1 MKFFEED
8 VFKRIR
14 IAAKTSNSEE
24 LAILAKDINRVV
36 RCSVATNPH
45 TPVEILEKL
54 KKDNDGT
61 VREAACAN
69 LAIRK

>member
-14 IAAKTSNSEE
+14 IAAKTTNSEE

-36 RCSVATNPH
+36 RCSVASNPH
-45 TPVEILEKL
+45 TPIEILEEL
-54 KKDNDGT
+54 KKDKDGT
-61 VREAACAN
+61 VKEVACAN
-69 LAIRK
+69 LAMRK